1 MMHSDYGLRDHRDL
15 VWTLRRYLVATSVVP
30 RVRALPAPE
39 SSTDSTGAEQSEASE
54 EYQLF
59 GASDSGSDGDSGWGT
74 ELQPGPARIA
84 SWKDQVAKAKPT
96 CARELKLQVSHESL
110 QSHESSERGWCSRCG
125 IDFSFRTGCQPCR
138 IAGYEQSRDLGA
150 ALVGSSRSRT
160 PEASAA
166 PVGSSEEDAALVHG
180 AVQCYEP
187 REAHELSAAHAPPSL
202 PAPASPPG
210 PVVDSQHMSEE
221 DVRRLLGRDPTGPFL
236 LSATWE
242 PALEPGWDLSPVR
255 TGTNYLSDQELE
267 AELAKFL
274 NGNACLDPPQV
285 LAREDALAKEC
296 ASSSALSAS
305 DMLSSANSSAVIQR
319 GGHVAHGFPAGLK
332 SMSPDEAEA
341 WLRNIQER
349 SSDAHQTEQDRLS
362 SENGEDGEDG
372 EPQAKKPRTGDVAH
386 ED

>member
-39 SSTDSTGAEQSEASE
+39 SSTDSTGAEQSEESE
-54 EYQLF
+54 EHQLF

-96 CARELKLQVSHESL
+96 CARELKLNDGTEADAVDVAESKEQEQAQVSQE
-110 QSHESSERGWCSRCG
+110 SHESSERGWCSRCG

-160 PEASAA
+160 PVASAA

-187 REAHELSAAHAPPSL
+187 REVHELSAAHAPPSL

-221 DVRRLLGRDPTGPFL
+221 DVRRLLVRDPTGPFL

-285 LAREDALAKEC
+285 LAREDALAEES

-349 SSDAHQTEQDRLS
+349 SSDAH
-362 SENGEDGEDG
+362 
-372 EPQAKKPRTGDVAH
+372 
-386 ED
+386 